1 MKQRWITAI
10 ALLAILIPSLY
21 AGGIFFK
28 VIATIFVIGGCY
40 EILRLFADKWPKW
53 TIVSI
58 YLIFIASLAVAFN
71 FKYFILFECVVILF
85 LFFILVIY
93 QEVSFEYIGL
103 IFMILNIVT
112 LTVASFDRMYS
123 IDRLL
128 LFYTCVANYV
138 T

>member
-71 FKYFILFECVVILF
+71 
-85 LFFILVIY
+85 
-93 QEVSFEYIGL
+93 
-103 IFMILNIVT
+103 
-112 LTVASFDRMYS
+112 
-123 IDRLL
+123 
-128 LFYTCVANYV
+128 
-138 T
+138 